1 MLSKCANPN
10 CGVPFRY
17 LKEGTVFIAE
27 WANAGDACELTDPAR
42 ALTKRWGHREMFWLC
57 TNCSDSLTLIT
68 KGRQVVAAP
77 REQIL
82 KNDERLLRPLK
93 IAV

>member
-17 LKEGTVFIAE
+17 LKEGTVYIAE
-27 WANAGDACELTDPAR
+27 WANEGDACELAESAVP
-42 ALTKRWGHREMFWLC
+42 LNKGWGRREMFWLC
-57 TNCSDSLTLIT
+57 SNCNRSLTLIT
-68 KGRQVVAAP
+68 KGREVVTTT
-77 REQIL
+77 REQVL
-82 KNDERLLRPLK
+82 GNDERLLRPLK